1 MLAGSLAVK
10 TAIKMRLASILY
22 RALKSIRSF
31 AGATDVARVK
41 RNGLHWELD
50 LREGIDLAIF
60 AFGSFER
67 ETARVLKKLVTPGSI
82 VLDIGANI
90 GAHTLNLGRLV
101 GPTGKVYAFE
111 PTTYAFSK
119 LKRNLALNP
128 EISARVVAEQARLT
142 YESKSDRSVEI
153 YSSWKVVGEE
163 RRHPKHLGIAQ
174 STGAAA
180 LLTLDDYCNNA
191 NLCGISFV
199 KLDVDG
205 FETEVLSGGIETL
218 RRDLPT
224 ICMELAPYAL
234 EERGS
239 SLTELLSV
247 LGSLG
252 YHLLSLKDLGGHS
265 ENAPFFS
272 AQIADGSGVNV
283 VAVPASRP
291 RGTRK

>member
-1 MLAGSLAVK
+1 
-10 TAIKMRLASILY
+10 
-22 RALKSIRSF
+22 
-31 AGATDVARVK
+31 
-41 RNGLHWELD
+41 
-50 LREGIDLAIF
+50 LAIF
-60 AFGSFER
+60 VFGLFER
-67 ETARVLKKLVTPGSI
+67 ETACALKNLVTPGSI

-128 EISARVVAEQARLT
+128 EISARVVAEQIRLT
-142 YESKSDRSVEI
+142 CEAKLDRTVEI

-180 LLTLDDYCNNA
+180 VLTLDDYCNNS
-191 NLCGISFV
+191 NLSGIGFV

-205 FETEVLSGGIETL
+205 FETEVLTGGIQTL

-239 SLTELLSV
+239 SLGELQGV
-247 LGSLG
+247 LRDLG
-252 YHLLSLKDLGGHS
+252 YHLLSLKNLGNHS
-265 ENAPFFS
+265 ENADSFS
-272 AQIADGSGVNV
+272 AQIADGSGINV
-283 VAVPASRP
+283 VAVPANRSR
-291 RGTRK
+291 K

>member
-1 MLAGSLAVK
+1 MLTDSLALK
-10 TAIKMRLASILY
+10 TATKMRLASILY

-31 AGATDVARVK
+31 AGATDVARVR
-41 RNGLHWELD
+41 RNGLRWELD

-67 ETARVLKKLVTPGSI
+67 ETAHALKNLVTPGST

-111 PTTYAFSK
+111 PTNYGFSK

-128 EISARVVAEQARLT
+128 EISARVVAEQCRLT
-142 YESKSDRSVEI
+142 SESKLGRSVEV
-153 YSSWKVVGEE
+153 YSSWKVVGQE
-163 RRHPKHLGIAQ
+163 RRHPKHLGIAH
-174 STGAAA
+174 STAAA
-180 LLTLDDYCNNA
+180 TVLTLDNYCHNT

-205 FETEVLSGGIETL
+205 FETEVLSGGIQTL

-252 YHLLSLKDLGGHS
+252 YHLVRLKDLSNHTESAG
-265 ENAPFFS
+265 FFS

-283 VAVPASRP
+283 VALPANRPPGSR
-291 RGTRK
+291 G

>member
-1 MLAGSLAVK
+1 VK
-10 TAIKMRLASILY
+10 TAIKIRLASTLY
-22 RALKSIRSF
+22 RALKAIRSF
-31 AGATDVARVK
+31 AGAADVAQVR
-41 RNGLHWELD
+41 RNGLNWELD

-67 ETARVLKKLVTPGSI
+67 ETARALKKLVTPGSI

-111 PTTYAFSK
+111 PTTYAFTK

-128 EISARVVAEQARLT
+128 EISARVVAEQVRLT
-142 YESKSDRSVEI
+142 YEPKLDRPVEI

-174 STGAAA
+174 PSDAATI
-180 LLTLDDYCNNA
+180 LTLDDYCSNSNIS
-191 NLCGISFV
+191 GIGFI

-205 FETEVLSGGIETL
+205 FETEVLSGGIQTL

-224 ICMELAPYAL
+224 ICVELAPYAL

-239 SLTELLSV
+239 SLKELLAV
-247 LGSLG
+247 LGNLG
-252 YHLLSLKDLGGHS
+252 YRLRNLKDLRNHS
-265 ENAPFFS
+265 ENAGSFS
-272 AQIADGSGVNV
+272 PRIADGSGINV
-283 VAVPASRP
+283 LAVAGNRPPA
-291 RGTRK
+291 

>member
-1 MLAGSLAVK
+1 VK
-10 TAIKMRLASILY
+10 TAIKIRLASTLY
-22 RALKSIRSF
+22 HALKAIRSF
-31 AGATDVARVK
+31 ARAADVAQVR
-41 RNGLHWELD
+41 RNGLNWELD

-60 AFGSFER
+60 VFGLFER
-67 ETARVLKKLVTPGSI
+67 ETARALKKLVTPGSI

-128 EISARVVAEQARLT
+128 EISARVVAEQVRLT
-142 YESKSDRSVEI
+142 CEPKLDRTVEI

-180 LLTLDDYCNNA
+180 VLTLDDYCNNS
-191 NLCGISFV
+191 NLSGIGFV

-205 FETEVLSGGIETL
+205 FETEVLTGGIQTL
-218 RRDLPT
+218 RGDLPT

-239 SLTELLSV
+239 SLTELLAV
-247 LGSLG
+247 LGNLG
-252 YHLLSLKDLGGHS
+252 YRLGNLKDLRNQS
-265 ENAPFFS
+265 ENAGSFS
-272 AQIADGSGVNV
+272 AHIADGSGINV
-283 VAVPASRP
+283 VAVAANRI
-291 RGTRK
+291 RK

>member
-1 MLAGSLAVK
+1 
-10 TAIKMRLASILY
+10 MRLASTLY
-22 RALKSIRSF
+22 RALKAIRSF
-31 AGATDVARVK
+31 TGAEDVARVR
-41 RNGLHWELD
+41 RNGLNWELD

-67 ETARVLKKLVTPGSI
+67 ETTRALKKLVMPGSI

-101 GPTGKVYAFE
+101 GPRGKVYAFE
-111 PTTYAFSK
+111 PTTYAFNK

-142 YESKSDRSVEI
+142 CEPKLDRSVEI

-163 RRHPKHLGIAQ
+163 PRHPKHLGIAQ

-180 LLTLDDYCNNA
+180 VLTLDDYCNNSD
-191 NLCGISFV
+191 LSGIAFV

-205 FETEVLSGGIETL
+205 FETEVLSGGIQTL
-218 RRDLPT
+218 RRDSPT

-239 SLTELLSV
+239 SLTELLAL
-247 LGSLG
+247 LGNLG
-252 YHLLSLKDLGGHS
+252 YRLGNLKDLRNNV
-265 ENAPFFS
+265 ENAGSFF
-272 AQIADGSGVNV
+272 AQIADGSGINV
-283 VAVPASRP
+283 VAFAANRLPGS
-291 RGTRK
+291 